1 MTALSRYLTT
11 RELAEYLRYV
21 GANAQCSAQK
31 FIKRHGLRR
40 YWRGRSVL
48 VMRADV
54 EDVIAGRRPTAS
66 PSGAKTMTRAIV
78 ASLSLLIL
86 SAAPVSAQ
94 WRLPTTE
101 TPVCTICPTGPKGD
115 PGPAGPRGPA
125 GPQGEPGVGTPGPSG
140 PAGPQGPVGPA
151 GTCNCGSGPV
161 VPPFDLGTRG
171 IDFSVRAA
179 VRDGAKVYLLVYV
192 ARVSDAYPF
201 PVAALVDP
209 MTGLAQI
216 APQFYA
222 GVPVDDRGRSIIF
235 DDVTVLSATSAVWWH
250 RGAGWSWNWD
260 HSLPWVPMPLFYPR

>member
-1 MTALSRYLTT
+1 MIRVAVSLCLYLMLTT
-11 RELAEYLRYV
+11 PA
-21 GANAQCSAQK
+21 AAQM
-31 FIKRHGLRR
+31 F
-40 YWRGRSVL
+40 RS
-48 VMRADV
+48 
-54 EDVIAGRRPTAS
+54 PTQ
-66 PSGAKTMTRAIV
+66 TTTT
-78 ASLSLLIL
+78 
-86 SAAPVSAQ
+86 
-94 WRLPTTE
+94 PTE
-101 TPVCTICPTGPKGD
+101 CTICPTGPKGD
-115 PGPAGPRGPA
+115 PGDPGPAGPAGPRGPKGEPGPP
-125 GPQGEPGVGTPGPSG
+125 GPQGEPGVGTPGPEG
-140 PAGPQGPVGPA
+140 PAGPAGPA

-161 VPPFDLGTRG
+161 VPPFDIGTRG

-209 MTGLAQI
+209 LTGLAQI

-260 HSLPWVPMPLFYPR
+260 HSLPWVPMPLYTRR